1 MLSLL
6 SEQKKSPR
14 LMVLG
19 ALLLSLVAGV
29 QNSSA
34 QSLPAVEVSRVTLR
48 DVAPAYTA
56 IGSVVSRFD
65 AEVAAQSSGRVVWS
79 AELGAQLQ
87 AGEPLLRLD
96 RADLNLQR
104 QLDTAA
110 IARLQA
116 QQDYLDKQLARL
128 SQLRERDSSSQQELD
143 RLHADRNVVEQQLIA
158 AQVQLAK
165 TDLALERCDVVAP
178 FAGVVAER
186 LVETGEYVTAGQSAG
201 RLVST
206 AELEGAVLAPAAT
219 LRYTKTGAQVLASG
233 EYFEQLATVSRVVA
247 VADRVSRL
255 IEVRV
260 KLDGERWVVGEPV
273 RVLLARGAPQQAL
286 TVPRD
291 ALILRE
297 GESSIALLDE
307 QQRVIKIPVK
317 LGFGQADYVAVQP
330 MGPTILNPNDRVVV
344 RGAERLRAGQQ
355 VKVLSSKQV
364 TQ

>member
-1 MLSLL
+1 MWSLL
-6 SEQKKSPR
+6 IEQKKSPR
-14 LMVLG
+14 LLVLG
-19 ALLLSLVAGV
+19 ALFWGLMPGV
-29 QNSSA
+29 QSSAA

-56 IGSVVSRFD
+56 IGSVMSRFD

-87 AGEPLLRLD
+87 EGEPMLRLD

-104 QLDTAA
+104 QLDTTE

-116 QQDYLDKQLARL
+116 QQNYLDKQLQRL
-128 SQLRERDSSSQQELD
+128 SKLRERDSSSQQELD
-143 RLHADRNVVEQQLIA
+143 RLHADRKVIEQQLIA

-206 AELEGAVLAPAAT
+206 TELEGAVLAPAAT

-233 EYFEQLATVSRVVA
+233 ENYEQLARVSRVVA

-273 RVLLARGAPQQAL
+273 RVLLARGTPQQAL

-297 GESSIALLDE
+297 GDSSIALLDD
-307 QQRVIKIPVK
+307 QQKVIKMPVK
-317 LGFGQADYVAVQP
+317 LGFGQDDYIAVQP
-330 MGPTILNPNDRVVV
+330 LGPMTIRPGDRVIV
-344 RGAERLRAGQQ
+344 RGAERLREGQQ

-364 TQ
+364 AQ